1 MDKGIPSQKEGT
13 IEYWLNHFNKDW
25 HRNSHSYNFPDVVSN
40 EITVRTVKLPNKTI
54 EINIEGLGAYL
65 LQFIKPIPKCD
76 KRGLF
81 VVLTWQIGIVNLYL
95 NGEYVDYLEI
105 QRIH

>member
-1 MDKGIPSQKEGT
+1 MDIKPPSQKEGT
-13 IEYWLNHFNKDW
+13 IEYWLKHVNKDW
-25 HRNSHSYNFPDVVSN
+25 YRNSHGYNFPDVGSN
-40 EITVRTVKLPNKTI
+40 GITARTIKHPDRTI
-54 EINIEGLGAYL
+54 EINIEGLGAYP
-65 LQFIKPIPKCD
+65 LQFIKPVPKCD

-81 VVLTWQIGIVNLYL
+81 VALTWQIGILNLYL